1 MQSYVPPIDDYHFLL
16 TEVLGFDQAMADLGK
31 EVDAELATAVLNEA
45 GRMCADRLYPLNRE
59 GDEQGSRLVDGAVL
73 TPNGFADAYRDFAQA
88 GWTSLSADPAYG
100 GQGLPFILQLW
111 LDEMI
116 SATNLSFGLFP
127 GLSRGAC
134 EAIAAH
140 ADERLKAL
148 YLEPL
153 IDGRWTGAM
162 ALTESD
168 AGTDLALLK
177 TRAVPNG
184 DGSHAVTG
192 TKIFI
197 SSGDHDFGGNIVH
210 LVLARLPDAP
220 PGVKG
225 ISLFLVPKFL
235 PDAAGGFTLRNS
247 MSVGALEKK
256 MGIHAQPT
264 CVMNYDG
271 ATGWI
276 VGEPHRGLA
285 AMFTMMNA
293 ERLMVGI
300 QGLGIAGGAYQ
311 QAAGYARERL
321 QGRGADGGPGPVAI
335 IEHADVRR
343 MLLSVRAFVEAGR
356 ALAGWTALQLDRAH
370 GHPDAGE
377 RAKADGLVA
386 LLTPVIKA
394 GFTDFGFESAVQAQ
408 QVFGGHGYIREWG
421 MEQFVRDARIAQIY
435 EGTNG
440 VQAMDLVGRK
450 LPLAG
455 GAVVESLFALIDDDL
470 GRAPGLPIAERTG
483 QALALLRRATASLQG
498 AAADAA
504 GAAAVDYLRLFALVT
519 MGWMWTRM
527 ATAATGKDTTLHGA
541 KLAVADFFAQRMLP
555 RSMVWPPASKPART
569 RSWRYRPRRSD
580 RPDYASPTRSS
591 GTTIG
596 DGSSRSIRALI
607 P

>member
-1 MQSYVPPIDDYHFLL
+1 MQSYAPPIDDYRFLL
-16 TEVLGFDQAMADLGK
+16 NDVLGFDQAMAELGK
-31 EVDAELATAVLNEA
+31 EVDADLAVAVLEEA
-45 GRMCADRLYPLNRE
+45 GKVCAERLQPLNRE
-59 GDEQGSRLVDGAVL
+59 GDEQGSRLVDGAVQ
-73 TPNGFADAYRDFAQA
+73 TPDGFAQAYRDFAEG
-88 GWTSLSADPAYG
+88 GWTSLSADPAHG
-100 GQGLPFILQLW
+100 GQGLPFVLQLW
-111 LDEMI
+111 FDEMM

-140 ADERLKAL
+140 ASDGLKAA

-153 IDGRWTGAM
+153 VSGEWTGAM
-162 ALTESD
+162 ALTESG

-177 TRAVPNG
+177 TRATPKG
-184 DGSHAVTG
+184 DGSYAVAG

-235 PDAAGGFTLRNS
+235 PDADGGFTVRNA
-247 MSVGALEKK
+247 MSVGSLEKK

-264 CVMNYDG
+264 CVMHYDD
-271 ATGWI
+271 ATGWL
-276 VGEPHRGLA
+276 VGEAHRGLA

-311 QAAGYARERL
+311 QAVAYARDRL
-321 QGRGADGGPGPVAI
+321 QGRSADGARGPVAI

-343 MLLSVRAFVEAGR
+343 MLLNVRAFVEAGR
-356 ALAGWTALQLDRAH
+356 ALAGWTALQLDRAKAH
-370 GHPDAGE
+370 ADAGE
-377 RAKADGLVA
+377 RGQADALVA

-394 GFTDFGFESAVQAQ
+394 AFTDYGFECAVQAQ

-450 LPLAG
+450 LPMAG
-455 GAVVESLFALIDDDL
+455 GAVVEGFFD
-470 GRAPGLPIAERTG
+470 GIAADVAAAGDRVIAVRTG
-483 QALALLRRATASLQG
+483 EALALLREATASLRG
-498 AAADAA
+498 AGVDAT
-504 GAAAVDYLRLFALVT
+504 GAAAVDYLRLFALVA

-527 ATAATGKDTTLHGA
+527 AVAAGSGETALHQG
-541 KLAVADFFAQRMLP
+541 KLAVADYYARRVLP
-555 RSMVWPPASKPART
+555 QASGLA
-569 RSWRYRPRRSD
+569 
-580 RPDYASPTRSS
+580 ASIAA
-591 GTTIG
+591 GEGAIM
-596 DGSSRSIRALI
+596 ALAAEAF
-607 P
+607 

>member
-1 MQSYVPPIDDYHFLL
+1 MQSYAPPIDDYRFLL
-16 TEVLGFDQAMADLGK
+16 NDVLGFDQAMAELGK
-31 EVDAELATAVLNEA
+31 EVDADLAVAVLEEA
-45 GRMCADRLYPLNRE
+45 GKVCAERLQPLNRE
-59 GDEQGSRLVDGAVL
+59 GDEQGSRLVDGAVQ
-73 TPNGFADAYRDFAQA
+73 TPDGFAQAYRDFAEG
-88 GWTSLSADPAYG
+88 GWTSLSADPAHG
-100 GQGLPFILQLW
+100 GQGLPFVLQLW
-111 LDEMI
+111 FDEMM

-140 ADERLKAL
+140 ASDELKAT

-153 IDGRWTGAM
+153 VSGEWTGAM
-162 ALTESD
+162 ALTESG

-177 TRAVPNG
+177 TRATPKG
-184 DGSHAVTG
+184 DGSYAVAG

-235 PDAAGGFTLRNS
+235 PDADGGFTVRNA

-264 CVMNYDG
+264 CVMHYDD
-271 ATGWI
+271 ATGWL
-276 VGEPHRGLA
+276 VGEAHRGLA

-311 QAAGYARERL
+311 QAVAYARDRL
-321 QGRGADGGPGPVAI
+321 QGRSADGARGPVAI

-343 MLLSVRAFVEAGR
+343 MLLNVRAFVEAGR
-356 ALAGWTALQLDRAH
+356 ALAGWTALQLDRAKAH
-370 GHPDAGE
+370 ADAGE
-377 RAKADGLVA
+377 RGQADALVA

-394 GFTDFGFESAVQAQ
+394 AFTDYGFECAVQAQ

-450 LPLAG
+450 LPMAG
-455 GAVVESLFALIDDDL
+455 GAVVEGFFD
-470 GRAPGLPIAERTG
+470 GIAADVAAAGDRVIAVRTG
-483 QALALLRRATASLQG
+483 EALALLREATASLRG
-498 AAADAA
+498 AGVDAT
-504 GAAAVDYLRLFALVT
+504 GAAAVDYLRLFALVA

-527 ATAATGKDTTLHGA
+527 AVAAGSGETALHQG
-541 KLAVADFFAQRMLP
+541 KLAVADYYARRVLP
-555 RSMVWPPASKPART
+555 QASGLA
-569 RSWRYRPRRSD
+569 
-580 RPDYASPTRSS
+580 ASIAA
-591 GTTIG
+591 GEGAIM
-596 DGSSRSIRALI
+596 ALAAEAF
-607 P
+607 

>member
-1 MQSYVPPIDDYHFLL
+1 MQSYAPPIDDYRFLL
-16 TEVLGFDQAMADLGK
+16 NDVLGFDQAMAELGK
-31 EVDAELATAVLNEA
+31 EVDADLAVAVLEEA
-45 GRMCADRLYPLNRE
+45 GKVCAERLQPLNRE
-59 GDEQGSRLVDGAVL
+59 GDEQGSRLVDGAVQ
-73 TPNGFADAYRDFAQA
+73 TPDGFAQAYRDFAEG
-88 GWTSLSADPAYG
+88 GWTSLSADPAHG
-100 GQGLPFILQLW
+100 GQGLPFVLQLW
-111 LDEMI
+111 FDEMM

-140 ADERLKAL
+140 ASDELKAA

-153 IDGRWTGAM
+153 VSGEWTGAM
-162 ALTESD
+162 ALTESG

-177 TRAVPNG
+177 TRATPNG
-184 DGSHAVTG
+184 DGSYAVAG

-235 PDAAGGFTLRNS
+235 PDADGGFTVRNA
-247 MSVGALEKK
+247 MSVGSLEKK

-264 CVMNYDG
+264 CVMHYDD
-271 ATGWI
+271 ATGWL
-276 VGEPHRGLA
+276 VGEAHRGLA

-311 QAAGYARERL
+311 QAVAYARDRL
-321 QGRGADGGPGPVAI
+321 QGRSADGARGPVAI

-343 MLLSVRAFVEAGR
+343 MLLNVRAFVEAGR
-356 ALAGWTALQLDRAH
+356 ALAGWTALQLDRAKAH
-370 GHPDAGE
+370 ADAGE
-377 RAKADGLVA
+377 RGQADALVA

-394 GFTDFGFESAVQAQ
+394 AFTDYGFECAVQAQ

-450 LPLAG
+450 LPMTG
-455 GAVVESLFALIDDDL
+455 GAVVEGFFD
-470 GRAPGLPIAERTG
+470 GIAADVAAAGDRVIAVRTG
-483 QALALLRRATASLQG
+483 EALALLREATVALRG
-498 AAADAA
+498 AGVDAT
-504 GAAAVDYLRLFALVT
+504 GAAAVDYLRLFALVA

-527 ATAATGKDTTLHGA
+527 AVAAGSGETALHQG
-541 KLAVADFFAQRMLP
+541 KLAVADYYARRVLSQ
-555 RSMVWPPASKPART
+555 ASGLA
-569 RSWRYRPRRSD
+569 
-580 RPDYASPTRSS
+580 ASIAA
-591 GTTIG
+591 GEGAIM
-596 DGSSRSIRALI
+596 ALATDAF
-607 P
+607 

>member
-1 MQSYVPPIDDYHFLL
+1 MQSYAPPIDDYRFLL
-16 TEVLGFDQAMADLGK
+16 NDVLGFDQAMAELGK
-31 EVDAELATAVLNEA
+31 EVDADLAVAVLEEA
-45 GRMCADRLYPLNRE
+45 GKVCAERLQPLNRE
-59 GDEQGSRLVDGAVL
+59 GDEQGSRLVDGAVQ
-73 TPNGFADAYRDFAQA
+73 TPDGFAQAYRDFAEG
-88 GWTSLSADPAYG
+88 GWTSLSADPAHG
-100 GQGLPFILQLW
+100 GQGLPFVLQLW
-111 LDEMI
+111 FDEMM

-140 ADERLKAL
+140 ASDELKAA

-153 IDGRWTGAM
+153 VSGEWTGAM
-162 ALTESD
+162 ALTESG

-177 TRAVPNG
+177 TRATPKG
-184 DGSHAVTG
+184 DGSYAVAG

-235 PDAAGGFTLRNS
+235 PDADGGFTVRNA
-247 MSVGALEKK
+247 MSVGSLEKK

-264 CVMNYDG
+264 CVMHYDD
-271 ATGWI
+271 ATGWL
-276 VGEPHRGLA
+276 VGEAHRGLA

-311 QAAGYARERL
+311 QAVAYARDRL
-321 QGRGADGGPGPVAI
+321 QGRSADGARGPVAI

-343 MLLSVRAFVEAGR
+343 MLLNVRAFVEAGR
-356 ALAGWTALQLDRAH
+356 ALAGWTALQLDRAKAH
-370 GHPDAGE
+370 ADAGE
-377 RAKADGLVA
+377 RGQADALVA

-394 GFTDFGFESAVQAQ
+394 AFTDYGFECAVQAQ

-450 LPLAG
+450 LPMAG
-455 GAVVESLFALIDDDL
+455 GAVVEGFFD
-470 GRAPGLPIAERTG
+470 GIAADVAAAGDRVIAVRTG
-483 QALALLRRATASLQG
+483 EALALLREATASLRG
-498 AAADAA
+498 AGVDAT
-504 GAAAVDYLRLFALVT
+504 GAAAVDYLRLFALVA

-527 ATAATGKDTTLHGA
+527 AVAAGSGETALHQG
-541 KLAVADFFAQRMLP
+541 KLAVADYYARRVLP
-555 RSMVWPPASKPART
+555 QASGLA
-569 RSWRYRPRRSD
+569 
-580 RPDYASPTRSS
+580 ASIAA
-591 GTTIG
+591 GEGAIM
-596 DGSSRSIRALI
+596 ALAAEAF
-607 P
+607 

>member
-1 MQSYVPPIDDYHFLL
+1 MQSYAPPIDDYRFLL
-16 TEVLGFDQAMADLGK
+16 NDVLGFDQAMAELGK
-31 EVDAELATAVLNEA
+31 EVDADLAVAVLEEA
-45 GRMCADRLYPLNRE
+45 GKVCAERLQPLNRE
-59 GDEQGSRLVDGAVL
+59 GDEQGSRLVDGAVQ
-73 TPNGFADAYRDFAQA
+73 TPDGFAQAYRDFAEG
-88 GWTSLSADPAYG
+88 GWTSLSADPAHG
-100 GQGLPFILQLW
+100 GQGLPFVLQLW
-111 LDEMI
+111 FDEMM

-140 ADERLKAL
+140 ASDELKAA

-153 IDGRWTGAM
+153 VSGEWTGAM
-162 ALTESD
+162 ALTESG

-177 TRAVPNG
+177 TRATPKG
-184 DGSHAVTG
+184 DGSYAVAG

-235 PDAAGGFTLRNS
+235 PDADGGFTVRNA
-247 MSVGALEKK
+247 MSVGSLEKK

-264 CVMNYDG
+264 CVMHYDD
-271 ATGWI
+271 ATGWL
-276 VGEPHRGLA
+276 VGEAHRGLA

-311 QAAGYARERL
+311 QAVAYARDRL
-321 QGRGADGGPGPVAI
+321 QGRSADGARGPVAI

-343 MLLSVRAFVEAGR
+343 MLLNVRAFVEAGR
-356 ALAGWTALQLDRAH
+356 ALAGWTALQLDRAKAH
-370 GHPDAGE
+370 ADAGE
-377 RAKADGLVA
+377 RGQADALVA

-394 GFTDFGFESAVQAQ
+394 AFTDYGFECAVQAQ

-450 LPLAG
+450 LPMAG
-455 GAVVESLFALIDDDL
+455 GAVVEGFFD
-470 GRAPGLPIAERTG
+470 GIAADVAAAGDRVIAVRTG
-483 QALALLRRATASLQG
+483 EALALLREATASLRG
-498 AAADAA
+498 AGVDAT
-504 GAAAVDYLRLFALVT
+504 GAAAVDYLRLFALVA

-527 ATAATGKDTTLHGA
+527 E
-541 KLAVADFFAQRMLP
+541 
-555 RSMVWPPASKPART
+555 
-569 RSWRYRPRRSD
+569 
-580 RPDYASPTRSS
+580 
-591 GTTIG
+591 IG
-596 DGSSRSIRALI
+596 RAHV
-607 P
+607 

>member
-1 MQSYVPPIDDYHFLL
+1 MQSYTPPIDDYRFLL
-16 TEVLGFDQAMADLGK
+16 NDVLGFDQAMAELGK
-31 EVDAELATAVLNEA
+31 EVDADLAVAVLEEA
-45 GRMCADRLYPLNRE
+45 GKVCAERLQPLNRE
-59 GDEQGSRLVDGAVL
+59 GDEQGSRLVDGAVQ
-73 TPNGFADAYRDFAQA
+73 TPDGFAQAYRDFAEG
-88 GWTSLSADPAYG
+88 GWTSLSADPAHG
-100 GQGLPFILQLW
+100 GQGLPFVLQLW
-111 LDEMI
+111 FDEMM

-140 ADERLKAL
+140 ASDALKAA

-153 IDGRWTGAM
+153 VSGEWTGAM
-162 ALTESD
+162 ALTESG

-177 TRAVPNG
+177 TRATSKG
-184 DGSHAVTG
+184 DGSYAVAG

-235 PDAAGGFTLRNS
+235 PDADGGFTVRNA
-247 MSVGALEKK
+247 MSVGSLEKK

-264 CVMNYDG
+264 CVMHYDD
-271 ATGWI
+271 ATGWL
-276 VGEPHRGLA
+276 VGEAHRGLA

-311 QAAGYARERL
+311 QAVAYARDRL
-321 QGRGADGGPGPVAI
+321 QGRSADGARGPVAI

-343 MLLSVRAFVEAGR
+343 MLLNVRAFVEAGR
-356 ALAGWTALQLDRAH
+356 ALAGWTALQLDRAKAH
-370 GHPDAGE
+370 ADAGE
-377 RAKADGLVA
+377 REQADALVA

-394 GFTDFGFESAVQAQ
+394 AFTDYGFECAVQAQ

-450 LPLAG
+450 LPMAG
-455 GAVVESLFALIDDDL
+455 GAVVEGFFD
-470 GRAPGLPIAERTG
+470 GIAADVAAAGDRVIAVRTG
-483 QALALLRRATASLQG
+483 EALALLREATVALRG
-498 AAADAA
+498 ADVDAT
-504 GAAAVDYLRLFALVT
+504 GAAAVDYLRLFALVA

-527 ATAATGKDTTLHGA
+527 AVAAGSGETALHQG
-541 KLAVADFFAQRMLP
+541 KLAVADYYARRVLP
-555 RSMVWPPASKPART
+555 QASGLA
-569 RSWRYRPRRSD
+569 
-580 RPDYASPTRSS
+580 ASIAA
-591 GTTIG
+591 GEGAIM
-596 DGSSRSIRALI
+596 ALAAEAF
-607 P
+607 